1 MVDFVEKSEE
11 EVDPF
16 EQYFNDNIVPLVEA
30 ENSIK
35 NKYRSQFWGYL
46 FSVIFLMSVNLLI
59 VLFSAQIKH
68 TPISWE
74 QLFLINC
81 LAFSLIFL
89 PIYKYNRL
97 PKNDIFDTFL
107 QFYGNWQ
114 HLRESEVK
122 VVHSPIIPQHE
133 DVKASHNV
141 VGKFDDIS
149 VEMRDTYY
157 ISKSKI
163 VSKGVILY
171 ATFAKQFD
179 GTLLMF
185 ERGGFYR
192 KNKFSQYEYCNDRIN
207 IPAANYFNIFASNTK
222 VCDKMTHSLFLE
234 DLLNL
239 KDTFKARHIYL
250 QIQDNYMRVYL
261 EGSQLYIDNYK
272 FWSKKVDEKRF
283 LQMHNEF
290 ESAYLFVQTVKSLME
305 RE

>member
-1 MVDFVEKSEE
+1 MIDFVEKTED
-11 EVDPF
+11 EVDSF
-16 EQYFNDNIVPLVEA
+16 EQYFHDSIVPLVEA
-30 ENSIK
+30 ENKIK

-46 FSVIFLMSVNLLI
+46 FSAIFLMSVNLLI

-68 TPISWE
+68 TPVSWE

-81 LAFSLIFL
+81 LAFSLVFL
-89 PIYKYNRL
+89 PIYRYNHL

-114 HLRESEVK
+114 HMRNSDVK
-122 VVHSPIIPQHE
+122 LVHAPIIPQHE

-171 ATFAKQFD
+171 ATFAKQFA

-192 KNKFSQYEYCNDRIN
+192 KNKLSQYECCNNRIN
-207 IPAANYFNIFASNTK
+207 IPAANYFNIFASNTE
-222 VCDKMTHSLFLE
+222 VCDKIVHSLFLE
-234 DLLNL
+234 YLLNL
-239 KDTFKARHIYL
+239 KDIFKARHIYL
-250 QIQDNYMRVYL
+250 QIQDNYMRIYM